1 MKQEIQE
8 LIGISD
14 RIAVL
19 NINIPGYQKMW
30 SIIQVY
36 APTEQAAENETKA
49 FYDELTLTVT
59 KFSHNHIILM
69 GDFNAQ
75 IGEKQSKDEHVLGNF
90 GQGRRSPN
98 GELLVEFLLE
108 NNLKILNSLFKK
120 NKKNKWTWISPDGS
134 YKNEIDFVATSYPKA
149 FTDTSVITKFNFNTN
164 HRMVRSSL
172 STESPRKSRKHIG
185 MLNAEQHS
193 SKTLEKIA
201 DSLCKIRKEITE
213 NRNTDVLVKYG
224 KLEKL
229 ITQHAKVDFSRE
241 NKYKLT
247 DTTLKLIEERKN
259 LLSKHPKKENIKL
272 VTELSKKIK
281 ENIRKDRKNKR
292 QQTLE
297 NHIKRTGGVKKA
309 LKELREIDKE
319 WIPKLKNDGITSS
332 NRNSVNKMATIFY
345 KDLYSSSGE
354 KQEQTNTLTKNQD
367 PIEPEPKILPNEV
380 EKAILSQKMATA
392 PGPDKITNELLKGT
406 LEELIPILTAIF
418 NDIMETDIIPKQ
430 WTTSHII
437 LIYKKGQKEDI
448 NNYRPISLMSNIYK
462 VFSKVILERISKRL
476 DENQPR
482 EQAGFRQKFS
492 TLDHI
497 HTVKQII
504 EKYREYNKNIYMA
517 FIDYSKAFDSISHK
531 AIWKNLEQQGI
542 PTKYI
547 NIIKN
552 IYLNCEAKIQ
562 LETLGEKFSIKRGAR
577 QGDPLSPKL
586 FSAVLEGIFRKLDWN
601 GFGLNILG
609 TKLNHLRF
617 ADDIVLFEEN
627 PAHLEEMIN
636 SLNEESVKD
645 QTTKEINR
653 RVANGWKKFWALKEI
668 VKSKEISMSTKR
680 KVFDTC
686 ILPVITY
693 GCETWSLT
701 KLHRQK
707 LQRCQRAMERSMTGN
722 RIQDRVRSSV
732 IRERTNVVDILTR
745 IDQQKWRWTGHMIR
759 DPHNKWSTIV
769 SDWFPRDGKRNRGRQ
784 HMRWEDDLK
793 FTAGH
798 HWRRVARDRTQW
810 KMLEE
815 AYANRHTELR
825 DIL

>member
-1 MKQEIQE
+1 MKQEIKE

-30 SIIQVY
+30 TIIQVY

-75 IGEKQSKDEHVLGNF
+75 IGKKQSKDEHVLGNF

-319 WIPKLKNDGITSS
+319 WIPKLKNEGITSS

-345 KDLYSSSGE
+345 K
-354 KQEQTNTLTKNQD
+354 
-367 PIEPEPKILPNEV
+367 
-380 EKAILSQKMATA
+380 
-392 PGPDKITNELLKGT
+392 
-406 LEELIPILTAIF
+406 
-418 NDIMETDIIPKQ
+418 
-430 WTTSHII
+430 
-437 LIYKKGQKEDI
+437 
-448 NNYRPISLMSNIYK
+448 
-462 VFSKVILERISKRL
+462 
-476 DENQPR
+476 
-482 EQAGFRQKFS
+482 
-492 TLDHI
+492 
-497 HTVKQII
+497 
-504 EKYREYNKNIYMA
+504 
-517 FIDYSKAFDSISHK
+517 
-531 AIWKNLEQQGI
+531 
-542 PTKYI
+542 
-547 NIIKN
+547 
-552 IYLNCEAKIQ
+552 
-562 LETLGEKFSIKRGAR
+562 
-577 QGDPLSPKL
+577 
-586 FSAVLEGIFRKLDWN
+586 
-601 GFGLNILG
+601 
-609 TKLNHLRF
+609 
-617 ADDIVLFEEN
+617 
-627 PAHLEEMIN
+627 
-636 SLNEESVKD
+636 
-645 QTTKEINR
+645 
-653 RVANGWKKFWALKEI
+653 EI

-680 KVFDTC
+680 KVFNTC

-769 SDWFPRDGKRNRGRQ
+769 SDWYPRDGKRNRGRQ
-784 HMRWEDDLK
+784 QMRWEDDLK